1 MTPGR
6 RPLSPHLQVY
16 KPEFTSASSIFH
28 RITGVALAAGT
39 ILLVVWFVAAGFD
52 GPAFNNMQIFWGT
65 ITGQVLLGGWSF
77 AFFYHLCFG
86 IRHLFWSAGKG
97 FDLNSARNSALIM
110 FITSLFLTGS
120 AWVWGF
126 SMVGKI

>member
-1 MTPGR
+1 MTPGQ

-39 ILLVVWFVAAGFD
+39 ILLVVWFVAAGVD
-52 GPAFNNMQIFWGT
+52 GAAFNSMQSFWGT
-65 ITGQVLLGGWSF
+65 IIGQLLLGGWSF
-77 AFFYHLCFG
+77 AFFYHLCNG
-86 IRHLFWSAGKG
+86 IRHLFWSTGRG
-97 FDLNSARNSALIM
+97 FDLSSARNSALIM
-110 FITSLFLTGS
+110 LFASLFLTGA

-126 SMVGKI
+126 LLMEKI